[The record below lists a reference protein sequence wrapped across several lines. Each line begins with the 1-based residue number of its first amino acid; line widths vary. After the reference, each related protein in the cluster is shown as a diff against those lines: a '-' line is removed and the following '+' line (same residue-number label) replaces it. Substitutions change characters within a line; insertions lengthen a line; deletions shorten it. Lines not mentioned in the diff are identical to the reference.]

1 MLNTIPQLNTLD
13 NRLSEL
19 DGCATDVMTT
29 NDDNVESS
37 ADDILERLGETR
49 EYDAF
54 VEGRIAGAQKA
65 VGDFKEKLVQVSG
78 WRSACR
84 SVPLI

>member
-1 MLNTIPQLNTLD
+1 MLNTIPQLDTLD

-19 DGCATDVMTT
+19 DGCATDVKTT
-29 NDDNVESS
+29 NHDNVESS
-37 ADDILERLGETR
+37 ADDVLERLGASR
-49 EYDAF
+49 AYDALL
-54 VEGRIAGAQKA
+54 EGYIAVAQKTA
-65 VGDFKEKLVQVSG
+65 EDFKEKLVQVSG